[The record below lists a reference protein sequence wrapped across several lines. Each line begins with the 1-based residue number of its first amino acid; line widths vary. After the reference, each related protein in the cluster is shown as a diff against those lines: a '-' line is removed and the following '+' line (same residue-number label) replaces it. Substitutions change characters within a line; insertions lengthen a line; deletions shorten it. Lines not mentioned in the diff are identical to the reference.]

1 MNKRLFV
8 LQIIIFTVALFWAT
22 YLFVIQVMDP
32 FNLSYRRQVR
42 YNPSK
47 EIIIPVR
54 GNIMDRNGEL
64 LASTIKFYQIDIDRR
79 KVLLYCKKNKKNPLE
94 VFDMISTII
103 ANNSEEP
110 KSKIYD
116 KLTNRKS
123 QTVMVSSSIKESEL
137 LMIDEQLK
145 IKKLNVLIPSFKS
158 MQRIYSKGKLAARL
172 LGLVR
177 EIQDETDARNRSVY
191 RMEGFCGIEASFD
204 EYLKGEYG
212 WKETLYDANKAI
224 VNYPNLQE
232 KPAREGNTVSLTI
245 DSEIQQILEDN
256 LWDGINKYNA
266 VNAIGVI
273 MDPKTGEI
281 LAMTGLSR
289 SDATANESLIRAS
302 LNLPVT
308 FRFEPGS
315 TIKPFVSLL
324 ALDKKL
330 FRPNDYINCDPY
342 NLGNRIIK
350 DSHPLGTLTF
360 EDIIV
365 KSSNVGIAKIAE
377 RIGSVEL
384 YNRFIALGFGHKTGA
399 NIYGES
405 SGSLK
410 KYTDW
415 SGFTLHSISFGQ
427 EMSVN
432 ALQLTNA
439 YCTLANGGKILKP
452 YILKQVIDNKNE
464 IVYKGEQK
472 VLKTISNEKNLR
484 LESQFLKNVVE
495 RGTATT
501 TKISYVSVGGKT
513 GTAEKKAVGASGYGK
528 YTYTSVFSGFFP
540 VENPQYVMTII
551 FDEPDYVYH
560 FGSMSAVP
568 TFKRVAEQIIALPT
582 CKIIPELKQEKLIMV
597 EMPNLMGMPLNK
609 ARAILNSKRIKH
621 QFIQNEPNGI
631 VINQFPKADISFDS
645 KNEAIVVVDKRSN
658 YKEMKINPSVMPD
671 MAGMTIRKA
680 IALAK
685 NLKIELEIS
694 GNGIITAQSIKP
706 GESIKFQQKCKV
718 YAK

>member
-1 MNKRLFV
+1 MKQRLLF
-8 LQIIIFTVALFWAT
+8 LQIIIFLVALFWAT
-22 YLFVIQVMDP
+22 YLFIVQVLDP

-42 YNPSK
+42 YNPAK

-54 GNIMDRNGEL
+54 GNIIDRNGEL
-64 LASTIKFYQIDIDRR
+64 LASTIKFYQIDIDRN
-79 KVLLYCKKNKKNPLE
+79 KVLIYCKKTKKNPME
-94 VFDMISTII
+94 VFDQISTII

-110 KSKIYD
+110 KNKVYE
-116 KLTNRKS
+116 KLSNRKS

-137 LMIDEQLK
+137 LKIEDELK
-145 IKKLNVLIPSFKS
+145 KKRLNVLIPSFKS
-158 MQRIYSKGKLAARL
+158 MQRIYSKGKLASRL

-204 EYLKGEYG
+204 DYLRGEYG
-212 WKETLYDANKAI
+212 WKETIYDANKSI

-232 KPAREGNTVSLTI
+232 KPAKEGYTVSLTI

-256 LWDGINKYNA
+256 LWDGIYKYNA
-266 VNAIGVI
+266 ANAIGVI
-273 MDPKTGEI
+273 MNPKTGEI
-281 LAMTGLSR
+281 LAMSGLSR

-324 ALDKKL
+324 ALDKKV
-330 FRPNDYINCDPY
+330 FRPNDYIDCSTY

-350 DSHPLGTLTF
+350 DSHPLGSITF
-360 EDIIV
+360 EDVIV
-365 KSSNVGIAKIAE
+365 KSSNVGIAKVAE
-377 RIGSVEL
+377 RIGSVDL
-384 YNRFIALGFGHKTGA
+384 YNRFITLGFGHKTGA

-405 SGSLK
+405 SGSLR

-427 EMSVN
+427 EISVN

-439 YCTLANGGKILKP
+439 YCTLANGGKVLKP
-452 YILKQVIDNKNE
+452 YILNEVIDKNNS

-472 VLKTISNEKNLR
+472 VIRTISNEKNLN
-484 LESQFLKNVVE
+484 LEKQFLKNVVE

-501 TKISYVSVGGKT
+501 AKISYVSVGGKT
-513 GTAEKKAVGASGYGK
+513 GTAEKKAAGASGYGK

-597 EMPNLMGMPLNK
+597 EMPNVMGMTLNK
-609 ARAILNSKRIKH
+609 AHAVLNNKRIRH
-621 QFIQNEPNGI
+621 QFIQNEANGI
-631 VINQFPKADISFDS
+631 VINQFPKADI
-645 KNEAIVVVDKRSN
+645 
-658 YKEMKINPSVMPD
+658 
-671 MAGMTIRKA
+671 
-680 IALAK
+680 
-685 NLKIELEIS
+685 
-694 GNGIITAQSIKP
+694 
-706 GESIKFQQKCKV
+706 
-718 YAK
+718 